1 MSRFFIER
9 PIFAWVIALVIM
21 LAGVL
26 SIFRLP
32 IAQYPSIAPPTI
44 TVSASYP
51 GASARTLEDT
61 VTQII
66 EQKMTGLD
74 GLRYISSVSDGAGSA
89 SVTLTFDAAV
99 NPDIAQVQVQNKLKL
114 AEPLLPQEVI
124 QQGVVVTKSVRNFIM
139 VIGFVSEDGSM
150 NRTDIADYVAANVQ
164 DIISRVPGVGELT
177 LFGSQYA
184 MRIWLD
190 PNKLANYRLTPADVA
205 AAIRAQNVQIAAG
218 QLGGLPSV
226 PGQQLNATISAQGR
240 LQTPAQFESIVL
252 RTGSS
257 GATVRVSDVARVEL
271 GSENYNTQSFYNG
284 KPSSGLAVRL
294 AAGANALATAD
305 AVKAKVAELE
315 RFFPPGLRAVIAYDT
330 TPFIRLSIQEVVKT
344 LVEAFVLV
352 FLVMYLFLQNLRAT
366 LIPSIAVPV
375 VLLGTFA
382 VMLALGF
389 SINVLT
395 LFGVVL
401 AIGLLVDD
409 AIVVVE
415 NVERLMTEE
424 GLSPKEATR
433 KSMGQITGALVGIAL
448 VLAAVFIPMAFFG
461 GSTGVIYRQFSVTMA
476 SSMLLSVAVALILS
490 PALCATLLKPV
501 EKGSH
506 GATTGLF
513 GAFNRFFDRG
523 SALYRRIVGKMLG
536 KSGRWLATYAVMVA
550 LGVFLLLRLPTSF
563 LPDEDQGILFS
574 QVVLPAGA
582 TQERTLAVLREVQH
596 YYLED
601 EKKTVEALFT
611 VAGFSFSGSGQN
623 AGIAF
628 VRLKDWKERPG
639 AANSVRAVAG
649 RAMGAFSKLRDA
661 LVFAFAPPAVL
672 ELGVANGFD
681 MYLQDRSGKGH
692 DALIAARNQLL
703 GMAAKDPVLAAVRP
717 NGQEDT
723 PQFSVEVDT
732 VHAGALG
739 LSMADVNTTLSAAW
753 GSAYVNDFIDKG
765 RVKKVY
771 LQADAPYRMVP
782 EDLDRWYVRNADG
795 DMVPFSMFARGRW
808 TFGSPRL
815 ERFNGLPAVEIQG
828 QAAPGH
834 SSGEAMAA
842 MERLVAQLPPGFGIA
857 WTGLSYEER
866 LSGAQ
871 APLLYGLSIL
881 VVFLCLAA
889 LYESWSIPFAVLLI
903 VPLGVLGALVAAS
916 ARGLS
921 DDVYFQVGL
930 LTTIGLSAKNAIL
943 IIQFAQAQIAEGVA
957 LVPATLEA
965 VRLRLRPILMTSLA
979 FGGGVLPL
987 ALATGAGSGSQ
998 NAIGTGVFGG
1008 MVAATFLGLLFV
1020 PLFFVVVKR
1029 LFGQDTTPGGGV
1041 EPVTASSGGPSPQT
1055 GAGARP

>member
-1 MSRFFIER
+1 MSHFFIDR

-26 SIFRLP
+26 SITRLP

-44 TVSASYP
+44 TINATYP
-51 GASARTLEDT
+51 GASAKTLEDT

-66 EQKMTGLD
+66 EQRMTGLD
-74 GLRYISSVSDGAGSA
+74 GLRYIASTSDSAGSA
-89 SVTLTFDAAV
+89 TITLTFDAAV

-114 AEPLLPQEVI
+114 AESQLPQEVQ
-124 QQGVVVTKSVRNFIM
+124 QQGVTVTKSVRNFIM
-139 VIGFVSEDGSM
+139 VIGFVSDDPSM
-150 NRTDIADYVAANVQ
+150 TRTDIADYVAANVL
-164 DIISRVPGVGELT
+164 DPLSRVPGVGELT

-190 PNKLANYRLTPADVA
+190 PNKLINYKLTPGDVA
-205 AAIRAQNVQIAAG
+205 AAIRAQNAQIAAG
-218 QLGGLPSV
+218 QLGGLPAI
-226 PGQQLNATISAQGR
+226 PGQRLNATISAQGR
-240 LQTPAQFESIVL
+240 LQTPAQFEAIVL
-252 RTGSS
+252 RTGPS
-257 GATVRVSDVARVEL
+257 GATVRLRDVARVEL
-271 GSENYNTQSFYNG
+271 GGENYNTVSFYNG
-284 KPSSGLAVRL
+284 NPASGLAVRL
-294 AAGANALATAD
+294 ATGANALSTAD

-315 RFFPPGLRAVIAYDT
+315 RFFPPGLKSVVAYDT
-330 TPFIRLSIQEVVKT
+330 TPFIRLSIEEVVKT
-344 LVEAFVLV
+344 LIEAFVLV
-352 FLVMYLFLQNLRAT
+352 FLVMYIFLQNLRAT
-366 LIPSIAVPV
+366 LIPAIAVPV

-382 VMLALGF
+382 VMLAFGF

-395 LFGVVL
+395 MFGVVL

-415 NVERLMTEE
+415 NVERLMSEE

-461 GSTGVIYRQFSVTMA
+461 GSTGVIYRQFSITMA
-476 SSMLLSVAVALILS
+476 SSMALSVVVALILS
-490 PALCATLLKPV
+490 PALCATLLTPV

-506 GATTGLF
+506 GATRGFF
-513 GAFNRFFDRG
+513 GWFNRFFER
-523 SALYRRIVGKMLG
+523 SSSLYQRIVGRMLH
-536 KSGRWLATYAVMVA
+536 STGRWLVAYAVMIA
-550 LGVFLLLRLPTSF
+550 LAAFLLVRLPTSF
-563 LPDEDQGILFS
+563 LPDEDQGILFA
-574 QVVLPAGA
+574 QVILPAGA
-582 TQERTLAVLREVQH
+582 TQERTLAVLREAERHFLQ
-596 YYLED
+596 D
-601 EKKTVEALFT
+601 EKATVQALFT

-639 AANSVRAVAG
+639 ARNNVQAVSG
-649 RAMGAFSKLRDA
+649 RAMAAFSKLRDA
-661 LVFAFAPPAVL
+661 MVFAFAPPAVL

-681 MYLQDRSGKGH
+681 LYLQDRTGAGH
-692 DALIAARNQLL
+692 EALIAARNQLL
-703 GMAAKDPVLAAVRP
+703 GLAAKDPVLVAVRP

-723 PQFSVEVDT
+723 PQFSVDVDT
-732 VHAGALG
+732 VQAGALG
-739 LSMADVNTTLSAAW
+739 LSMADVNATLAAAW

-782 EDLDRWYVRNADG
+782 EDLDKWYVRNAQG

-815 ERFNGLPAVEIQG
+815 ERFNGSPAVEIQG
-828 QAAPGH
+828 QAAPGR

-842 MERLVAQLPPGFGIA
+842 MERLVEQLPPGFGIA

-866 LSGAQ
+866 LAGAQ
-871 APLLYGLSIL
+871 APLLYGLSVL

-889 LYESWSIPFAVLLI
+889 LYESWSIPFAVLMI
-903 VPLGVLGALVAAS
+903 VPLGVLGALVAA
-916 ARGLS
+916 AGRGLS

-943 IIQFAQAQIAEGVA
+943 IIQFAQAQIAAGIE

-1029 LFGQDTTPGGGV
+1029 LFALRRRPRSVPAQPGGQV
-1041 EPVTASSGGPSPQT
+1041 L
-1055 GAGARP
+1055 

>member
-1 MSRFFIER
+1 MSQFFIDR

-21 LAGVL
+21 LAGAL
-26 SIFRLP
+26 SILRLP
-32 IAQYPSIAPPTI
+32 IAQYPNIAPPTI
-44 TVSASYP
+44 TISATYP
-51 GASARTLEDT
+51 GASAKTVEDT

-66 EQKMTGLD
+66 EQRMTGLD
-74 GLRYISSVSDGAGSA
+74 GLRYITSTSDSAGAA
-89 SVTLTFDAAV
+89 SIVLTFNSGVD
-99 NPDIAQVQVQNKLKL
+99 PDIAQVQVQNKLKL
-114 AEPLLPQEVI
+114 AESQLPQEVQ
-124 QQGVVVTKSVRNFIM
+124 QQGVTVVKSVRNFIM
-139 VIGFVSEDGSM
+139 VIGFYSEDGSM

-164 DIISRVPGVGELT
+164 DVMSRVPGVGELT

-190 PNKLANYRLTPADVA
+190 PNKLSSYRLTPADVA
-205 AAIRAQNVQIAAG
+205 AALRAQNVQIAAG
-218 QLGGLPSV
+218 QLGGLPAV

-240 LQTPAQFESIVL
+240 LQTPAQFESVVL
-252 RTGSS
+252 RTGAS
-257 GATVRVSDVARVEL
+257 GATVRLRDVARVEL
-271 GSENYNTQSFYNG
+271 GGENYGTLSFYNG

-294 AAGANALATAD
+294 ATGANALATAD
-305 AVKAKVAELE
+305 AVKAKAAELE
-315 RFFPPGLRAVIAYDT
+315 RFFPAGLKAVVAFDT
-330 TPFIRLSIQEVVKT
+330 TPFIRLSIKEVVKT
-344 LVEAFVLV
+344 LLEAFVLV
-352 FLVMYLFLQNLRAT
+352 VLVMYLFLQNLRAT
-366 LIPSIAVPV
+366 LIPAIAVPV
-375 VLLGTFA
+375 VLLGTFG
-382 VMLALGF
+382 VMQAFGF

-395 LFGVVL
+395 MFGIVL
-401 AIGLLVDD
+401 TIGLLVDD

-415 NVERLMTEE
+415 NVERLMGEE

-461 GSTGVIYRQFSVTMA
+461 GSTGVIYRQFSITMA
-476 SSMLLSVAVALILS
+476 SAMLLSVSVALILS

-506 GATTGLF
+506 GATTGFF
-513 GAFNRFFDRG
+513 GWFNRTFDRG
-523 SALYRRIVGKMLG
+523 SGLYRRIVGRMLQ
-536 KSGRWLATYAVMVA
+536 RPAPWLASYAVMIA
-550 LGVFLLLRLPTSF
+550 LAVFLLLRLPSSF
-563 LPDEDQGILFS
+563 LPDEDQGILFA

-582 TQERTLAVLREVQH
+582 TQERTLKVLREVERH
-596 YYLED
+596 FLED
-601 EKKTVEALFT
+601 EKDTVQSLFT

-628 VRLKDWKERPG
+628 VRLRDWSERPG
-639 AANSVRAVAG
+639 AGNSVKAVAA
-649 RAMGAFSKLRDA
+649 RAMAAFSKLRDA
-661 LVFAFAPPAVL
+661 MVFAFAPPAVL

-681 MYLQDRSGKGH
+681 MYLQDRAGAGH
-692 DALIAARNQLL
+692 EALMAARNQLL
-703 GMAAKDPVLAAVRP
+703 GMAAKDPALVAVRP

-723 PQFSVEVDT
+723 PQFSIEVDT

-739 LSMADVNTTLSAAW
+739 LAMADVNATLSAAW

-771 LQADAPYRMVP
+771 MQADAPFRMVP
-782 EDLDRWYVRNADG
+782 EDLDKWYVRNNQG
-795 DMVPFSMFARGRW
+795 EMVPFSMFAQGRW

-815 ERFNGLPAVEIQG
+815 ERFNGAPAVQIQG
-828 QAAPGH
+828 QAAPGR
-834 SSGEAMAA
+834 SSGEAMNA
-842 MERLVAQLPPGFGIA
+842 METLAAQLPPGFGVA

-903 VPLGVLGALVAAS
+903 VPLGVLGALIAATG
-916 ARGLS
+916 RGLS

-943 IIQFAQAQIAEGVA
+943 IIQFALKQMREGVE

-1020 PLFFVVVKR
+1020 PLFFVVVTR
-1029 LFGQDTTPGGGV
+1029 LANRRAAAGRTRAV
-1041 EPVTASSGGPSPQT
+1041 SP
-1055 GAGARP
+1055 AE

>member
-1 MSRFFIER
+1 MSHFFIDR

-26 SIFRLP
+26 SITRLP
-32 IAQYPSIAPPTI
+32 IAQYPNIAPPTI
-44 TVSASYP
+44 TVSATYP
-51 GASARTLEDT
+51 GASARTVEDT

-66 EQKMTGLD
+66 EQRMTGLD
-74 GLRYISSVSDGAGSA
+74 GLRYITSTSDSTGAA
-89 SVTLTFDAAV
+89 TITLTFDAAV

-114 AEPLLPQEVI
+114 AESQLPQDVQ
-124 QQGVVVTKSVRNFIM
+124 QQGVTVTKSVRNFIM
-139 VIGFVSEDGSM
+139 VVGFVSEDGSM
-150 NRTDIADYVAANVQ
+150 NRTDIADYVAANVL
-164 DIISRVPGVGELT
+164 DAVSRVPGVGELT

-184 MRIWLD
+184 MRVWLD
-190 PNKLANYRLTPADVA
+190 PNKLVNYKLTPGDVG
-205 AAIRAQNVQIAAG
+205 AAIRAQNAQIAAG
-218 QLGGLPSV
+218 QLGGLPAV
-226 PGQQLNATISAQGR
+226 QGQRLNATIAAQGR
-240 LQTPAQFESIVL
+240 LQTPAQFEAIVL
-252 RTGSS
+252 RTGAS
-257 GATVRVSDVARVEL
+257 GATVRLRDVARVEL
-271 GSENYNTQSFYNG
+271 GGENYSTVSFYNG

-315 RFFPPGLRAVIAYDT
+315 RFFPPGLKAVIAYDT
-330 TPFIRLSIQEVVKT
+330 TPFIRLSIEEVVKT
-344 LVEAFVLV
+344 LFEAFALV
-352 FLVMYLFLQNLRAT
+352 FLVMYVFLQNLRAT
-366 LIPSIAVPV
+366 LIPAIAVPV

-382 VMLALGF
+382 VMLAFGF

-415 NVERLMTEE
+415 NVERLMSEE
-424 GLSPKEATR
+424 GLSPLEATR

-461 GSTGVIYRQFSVTMA
+461 GSTGVIYRQFSITMA

-490 PALCATLLKPV
+490 PALCATLLKPI

-506 GATTGLF
+506 GATTGFF
-513 GAFNRFFDRG
+513 GQFNRFFDHG
-523 SALYRRIVGKMLG
+523 SSLYRRIVGGMLKG
-536 KSGRWLATYAVMVA
+536 TGRWLAAYAVMIA
-550 LGVFLLLRLPTSF
+550 LGAFLLLRLPTSF
-563 LPDEDQGILFS
+563 LPDEDQGILFA
-574 QVVLPAGA
+574 QIILPAGA
-582 TQERTLAVLREVQH
+582 TQERTLAVLREVERHFLQ
-596 YYLED
+596 D
-601 EKKTVEALFT
+601 EKEAVQALFT

-639 AANSVRAVAG
+639 SRNSVQAVAG

-681 MYLQDRSGKGH
+681 LYLQDRTGAGH
-692 DALIAARNQLL
+692 EALIAARNQLL
-703 GMAAKDPVLAAVRP
+703 GLAAKDPALVAVRP

-723 PQFSVEVDT
+723 PQFGVDIDT

-739 LSMADVNTTLSAAW
+739 LSMADVNATLAAAW

-782 EDLDRWYVRNADG
+782 EDLDRWYVRNSQG

-815 ERFNGLPAVEIQG
+815 ERFNGAPAVEIQG
-828 QAAPGH
+828 QAAPGR

-842 MERLVAQLPPGFGIA
+842 MERLAAQLPPGFGVA

-889 LYESWSIPFAVLLI
+889 LYESWSIPIAVLLI
-903 VPLGVLGALVAAS
+903 VPLGVLGALLAA
-916 ARGLS
+916 AGRGLS

-943 IIQFAQAQIAEGVA
+943 IIQFAQAQIAEGVG
-957 LVPATLEA
+957 LLPATLEA

-987 ALATGAGSGSQ
+987 ALASGAGSGSQ

-1029 LFGQDTTPGGGV
+1029 LFGQ
-1041 EPVTASSGGPSPQT
+1041 GGP
-1055 GAGARP
+1055 A